1 MGLVERSRP
10 RREAGWE
17 FLFAL
22 ALAAEGVDLVE
33 EQLDVAHAGDAA
45 LWKHNNPKVH
55 PCIRRGV
62 ESRVIGIRVRVRVR
76 VRWKY
81 DNPKVHPCAAIRQAG
96 SRIEGYCL
104 IGRSEV

>member
-1 MGLVERSRP
+1 MIVRRLGLVERSRP

-22 ALAAEGVDLVE
+22 ALAAEGVDLIE
-33 EQLDVAHAGDAA
+33 EQLDVAHARDAA
-45 LWKHNNPKVH
+45 LWKHH
-55 PCIRRGV
+55 
-62 ESRVIGIRVRVRVR
+62 
-76 VRWKY
+76 
-81 DNPKVHPCAAIRQAG
+81 NPKVHPCAAIRQAG